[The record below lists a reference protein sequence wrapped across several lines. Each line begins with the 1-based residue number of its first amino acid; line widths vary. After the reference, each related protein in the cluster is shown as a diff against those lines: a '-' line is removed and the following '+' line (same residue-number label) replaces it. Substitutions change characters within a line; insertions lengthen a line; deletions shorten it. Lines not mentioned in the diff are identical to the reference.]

1 MPAVGGQPAEAAAVK
16 VVDKLRVKSGGAV
29 EIDEDVLR
37 EVDILTKIA
46 GRNGTVEVLSWSES
60 LFQVHLVFPLYECS
74 LSAFIRD
81 GKTKGPPA
89 VGGIDLV
96 PGFCNQ
102 MLKAVAYIHS
112 LNILHRDVKPG
123 NFLVGEGP
131 MSRSSPAGGG
141 SKGTKVVVLADF
153 GGSCQ
158 VEKAVSQAAMSL
170 GIEGHGEVT
179 TYQYRAPEMFVP
191 KKFRSCTYATDVW
204 AVGCTTLEMHGME
217 PFGGKSVKQS
227 QVDNVLGEIM
237 TKLYGIS
244 VEAAFG
250 AEKVGLDFL
259 SRLNQL
265 KLVPYRNFPLAKGSH
280 EFKQFVRQFFAA
292 SPAVRPLADT
302 LYNSSKPFVTSTVM
316 PPM

>member
-1 MPAVGGQPAEAAAVK
+1 M
-16 VVDKLRVKSGGAV
+16 GGAV

-46 GRNGTVEVLSWSES
+46 GRNGTVELLSWSES

-74 LSAFIRD
+74 LSAFIQD
-81 GKTKGPPA
+81 LKTKGPPA

-123 NFLVGEGP
+123 NFLVGEEP

-158 VEKAVSQAAMSL
+158 VVKAVSKAAISL
-170 GIEGHGEVT
+170 GIEGHPEVT

-191 KKFRSCTYATDVW
+191 KRARSCTYATDVW
-204 AVGCTTLEMHGME
+204 GVGCTTLAMHGME
-217 PFGGKSVKQS
+217 PFGGKGVRESHM
-227 QVDNVLGEIM
+227 DNVLADIM
-237 TKLYGIS
+237 TKLYGTT

-250 AEKVGLDFL
+250 AETGGHDFP
-259 SRLNQL
+259 SRLKQL
-265 KLVPYRNFPLAKGSH
+265 KLVPCRNFPGANWSH
-280 EFKQFVRQFFAA
+280 DFKQFVRQFFAA
-292 SPAVRPLADT
+292 SPAVRPLADN
-302 LYNSSKPFVTSTVM
+302 LHNSSKAFV
-316 PPM
+316 PPT